1 MCGLPPEKMMDFRMP
16 TKDAVM
22 ILEADAL
29 CALAEAGPLEDSIFK
44 CYKTVMMPEKIYT
57 EALKKLP
64 NEYIKNVQNVKSV
77 ETYGNEYV
85 IQSLEAVNDFL
96 SAHEAEC
103 IASAMSKRSF
113 DILADDPRKIKVI
126 EDSKIGAVRPADMLY
141 QLFRKAH

>member
-57 EALKKLP
+57 QELKKLQK
-64 NEYIKNVQNVKSV
+64 EYIKKVQNEKKN
-77 ETYGNEYV
+77 ET
-85 IQSLEAVNDFL
+85 
-96 SAHEAEC
+96 
-103 IASAMSKRSF
+103 
-113 DILADDPRKIKVI
+113 
-126 EDSKIGAVRPADMLY
+126 
-141 QLFRKAH
+141 